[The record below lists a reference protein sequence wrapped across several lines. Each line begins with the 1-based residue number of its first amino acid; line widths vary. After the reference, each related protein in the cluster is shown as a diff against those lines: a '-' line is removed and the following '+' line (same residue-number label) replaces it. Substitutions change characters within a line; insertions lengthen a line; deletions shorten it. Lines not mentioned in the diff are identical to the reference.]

1 MRIIEKFKQEFNDY
15 GMPWWRSPDFFLLLS
30 GFINI
35 VVMLLSYWW
44 LSNRAEDP
52 REAVPFVAFEA
63 ILIMVI
69 GNVVIESTRRVLH
82 SNQMKKEFTDIVSH
96 HLKSPLSSIK
106 WHMEMLLRNGVDNL
120 TSEQKMYLQVV
131 VEADRKMIGLVND
144 LLNMSNIEKGK
155 SEYFF
160 EEVNIVEIIEEAIS
174 SFSLFINS
182 KNIKVFLKKGKN
194 KSILV
199 RADRVRLR
207 VLVDNLLNNAVRYTP
222 EGGNVEINV
231 SKKGKEAVFRIKDS
245 GIGIKNKDQ
254 AFVFEKFYR
263 AKEAKRVD
271 AQGTGLGLYIARALV
286 EGMRGRIWFHSTSG
300 QGTTFYFTLPLVKE

>member
-174 SFSLFINS
+174 SFSIFINS

-231 SKKGKEAVFRIKDS
+231 SKKEKEAVFRIKDS

-254 AFVFEKFYR
+254 AFIFEKFYR